1 MAFLPATDSH
11 RECVESLSP
20 SQGYQTLADLHRG
33 QRILVLGGSG
43 GVGTVGVQIARHIGA
58 HVIATCSGRN
68 VALVRSLGADEVIDY
83 TAVDLA
89 TLAIE
94 PVDVVYDTVGG
105 HYRDTSRLLRPGG
118 VYLTI
123 AGDVHAPMD
132 IPRLVDSAY
141 TMVARSWPFT
151 AHKYR
156 FYTIKADSQTLK
168 QCVLR
173 LCFGGASCGAAKTAE
188 SELCRRL
195 LVPCIWAP
203 AGLLS

>member
-1 MAFLPATDSH
+1 M
-11 RECVESLSP
+11 CSLSP

-94 PVDVVYDTVGG
+94 PVDVG
-105 HYRDTSRLLRPGG
+105 RWLRPLQRHVAAAEARWG
-118 VYLTI
+118 VP
-123 AGDVHAPMD
+123 DH
-132 IPRLVDSAY
+132 R
-141 TMVARSWPFT
+141 W
-151 AHKYR
+151 
-156 FYTIKADSQTLK
+156 
-168 QCVLR
+168 
-173 LCFGGASCGAAKTAE
+173 
-188 SELCRRL
+188 
-195 LVPCIWAP
+195 
-203 AGLLS
+203 